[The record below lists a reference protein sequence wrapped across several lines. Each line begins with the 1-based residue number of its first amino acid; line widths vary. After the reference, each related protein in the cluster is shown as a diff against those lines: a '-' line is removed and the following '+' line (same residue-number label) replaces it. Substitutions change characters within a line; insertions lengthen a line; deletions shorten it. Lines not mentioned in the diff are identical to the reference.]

1 MLHIV
6 WLGTLAYGMNLALK
20 VMNFI
25 YKWCLT
31 IKFKALYEAL
41 YATPE

>member
-6 WLGTLAYGMNLALK
+6 WLDTLAYGMNLALK

-25 YKWCLT
+25 YKYCLT